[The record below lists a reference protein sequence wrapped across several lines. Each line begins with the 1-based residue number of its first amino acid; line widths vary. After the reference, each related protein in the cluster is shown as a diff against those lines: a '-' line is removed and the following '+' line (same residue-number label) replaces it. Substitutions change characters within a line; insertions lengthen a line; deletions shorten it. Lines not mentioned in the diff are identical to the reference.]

1 MSDIGRGLTQMEH
14 FFDADLR
21 GNTRIKTFL
30 DADWRGYARIEQEMK

>member
-1 MSDIGRGLTQMEH
+1 MEH